1 MPVPFHESPPP
12 RAYNAAAM
20 VPAPS
25 AAPHRITAL
34 LQAWSGGDEAALA
47 ELTPLVHAELRRL
60 ARMCMGSE
68 RRNHTLQATALVNEC
83 YLRLVD
89 AQQVDWK
96 SRAHF
101 LALAGRMMRRILVDV
116 ARARQYRKRGAGV
129 EHVPLDER
137 LASPEPGRNLVALDD
152 ALHALAALDERK
164 ARVVELRFFGGL
176 SNDETAEALGVSAKT
191 VMRDW
196 QLARAWLL
204 RELSGRAPDALQD
217 VPA

>member
-1 MPVPFHESPPP
+1 VLAP
-12 RAYNAAAM
+12 RKITDIMAAT
-20 VPAPS
+20 PS
-25 AAPHRITAL
+25 SAPHRITAL
-34 LQAWSGGDEAALA
+34 LRAWGQGDDAALA
-47 ELTPLVHAELRRL
+47 ELTPLVHAELRRM
-60 ARMCMGSE
+60 ARRYVRRE
-68 RRNHTLQATALVNEC
+68 RRDLSLPATGLVNEC

-116 ARARQYRKRGAGV
+116 ARARQYRKRGADA

-137 LASPEPGRNLVALDD
+137 LASPEPGRDLVALDD

-196 QLARAWLL
+196 QLAKAWLL
-204 RELSGRAPDALQD
+204 RELSGRAPDGLQD